1 MATSRPLLIP
11 WLVEQIDSGRYPGL
25 RWVNHEKTE
34 FSVPWKHALR
44 QDSSGDDVMI
54 FKAWAEITDVEGQRL
69 HDPSVWK
76 RNFRSALRAKG
87 FQMIMDNKND
97 EVNPHKVFRFPE
109 GQREASAGRVG
120 KRVRRETKRDAE
132 SRAAGNAGSQKL
144 CVYPAVS
151 PQFHACE
158 ELNLAEETAIPNLQ
172 DFDQYYSSRTGNL
185 DACLKELNISGTQQ
199 EVVHPT
205 VQLGQE
211 GFTTEGAVGVD
222 SEQQRLMEFKNAMS
236 RTKVEDTLCTYFNV
250 FVYYRGVK
258 VLEKLVEN
266 NAGFRVVFSPEQMHC
281 DQQLETV
288 ILPSP
293 DQIPI
298 RDQMQAQ
305 LTRRILEK
313 LGAGLE
319 VITQGAAVYALRRGD
334 SHVYWSLCKHD
345 RSGVPQEVS
354 KQGNQLH
361 TLKEFITG
369 LLEFMKSKG
378 PSPSCSLFF
387 CLGEKWPDPSQRPWE
402 KKLITVE
409 VSLTSL
415 ELLKTIA
422 VDGGASSLQSADL
435 QLSGSLNLMS
445 SLEEMM
451 DLF

>member
-11 WLVEQIDSGRYPGL
+11 WLVEQIESGRYPGL
-25 RWVNHEKTE
+25 HWVNQEKTE
-34 FSVPWKHALR
+34 FSVPWKHGLR

-69 HDPSVWK
+69 HDPTVWK

-87 FQMIMDNKND
+87 FQMIMDQKNND
-97 EVNPHKVFRFPE
+97 VNPYKVFRFPE

-132 SRAAGNAGSQKL
+132 RCAAGNAD
-144 CVYPAVS
+144 
-151 PQFHACE
+151 
-158 ELNLAEETAIPNLQ
+158 LQ
-172 DFDQYYSSRTGNL
+172 DFDQYYSSIAGNL
-185 DACLKELNISGTQQ
+185 DAGLKELNISGTQQ
-199 EVVHPT
+199 
-205 VQLGQE
+205 G
-211 GFTTEGAVGVD
+211 
-222 SEQQRLMEFKNAMS
+222 
-236 RTKVEDTLCTYFNV
+236 TYFNV
-250 FVYYRGVK
+250 LVYYRGVK

-288 ILPSP
+288 ILPSA

-361 TLKEFITG
+361 TLKEFIAD
-369 LLEFMKSKG
+369 LLEFMKNKG

-402 KKLITVE
+402 KKLITIE

-422 VDGGASSLQSADL
+422 VDGGASSLQSVDL
-435 QLSGSLNLMS
+435 QLSRSLSLMS

-451 DLF
+451 DCL

>member
-132 SRAAGNAGSQKL
+132 SRAAGNAGTVYSGQTINDTFSFSTLFLGSQKL
-144 CVYPAVS
+144 CVYPAVILTGVNMHYESIPFSCSFPLPGPPGGQLYNFCS
-151 PQFHACE
+151 PAVYHFS
-158 ELNLAEETAIPNLQ
+158 
-172 DFDQYYSSRTGNL
+172 FS
-185 DACLKELNISGTQQ
+185 
-199 EVVHPT
+199 
-205 VQLGQE
+205 LG
-211 GFTTEGAVGVD
+211 
-222 SEQQRLMEFKNAMS
+222 
-236 RTKVEDTLCTYFNV
+236 TYFNV

-266 NAGFRVVFSPEQMHC
+266 NAGFRLYYLDVMGT
-281 DQQLETV
+281 QLETV

>member
-11 WLVEQIDSGRYPGL
+11 WLVEQIESGRYPGL
-25 RWVNHEKTE
+25 HWVNQEKTE
-34 FSVPWKHALR
+34 FSVPWKHGLR

-69 HDPSVWK
+69 HDPTVWK

-87 FQMIMDNKND
+87 FQMIMDQKNND
-97 EVNPHKVFRFPE
+97 VNPYKVFRFPE

-132 SRAAGNAGSQKL
+132 RCAAGNAGSQEL
-144 CVYPAVS
+144 CVYPDLS
-151 PQFHACE
+151 PQFHVCE
-158 ELNLAEETAIPNLQ
+158 ELYLAKETAVPNLQ
-172 DFDQYYSSRTGNL
+172 DFDQYYSSIAGNL
-185 DACLKELNISGTQQ
+185 DAGLKELNISGTQQ
-199 EVVHPT
+199 
-205 VQLGQE
+205 G
-211 GFTTEGAVGVD
+211 
-222 SEQQRLMEFKNAMS
+222 
-236 RTKVEDTLCTYFNV
+236 TYFNV
-250 FVYYRGVK
+250 LVYYRGVK

-288 ILPSP
+288 ILPSA

-361 TLKEFITG
+361 TLKEFIAD
-369 LLEFMKSKG
+369 LLEFMKNKG

-402 KKLITVE
+402 KKLITIE

-422 VDGGASSLQSADL
+422 VDGGASSLQSVDL
-435 QLSGSLNLMS
+435 QLSRSLSLMS

-451 DLF
+451 DCL